1 MMDTLTPTQERLTR
15 DGFRPRAV
23 LPPVNIT
30 ARNDEYLLEIE
41 MPGVNKDGLE
51 ISVEGHELTIV
62 GKRHAEQAAGDVVYR
77 ESSPADYR
85 RVFEISSDI
94 DTGKISA
101 EMHQGIVTLHLPKAE
116 RVKPRNIKIAD

>member
-1 MMDTLTPTQERLTR
+1 MDTLTPTQQHSTR
-15 DGFRPRAV
+15 DGFGQRSV

-30 ARNDEYLLEIE
+30 AANDEYLLEIE
-41 MPGVNKDGLE
+41 MPGVNREGLE

-62 GKRHAEQAAGDVVYR
+62 GKRAPEQIAGELVYR
-77 ESSPADYR
+77 ESSDADYR

-101 EMHQGIVTLHLPKAE
+101 EMHQGIVKLHLPKAE
-116 RVKPRNIKIAD
+116 RVKPRKIKIVD